1 MGKNLL
7 DELAGQLGY
16 IYLSD
21 LHRAERR
28 ELRRC
33 LRAVRPEAYSLR
45 EWNDAAQ
52 YLTGDKINASAR
64 TEAKRL
70 LLEALREPTA

>member
-1 MGKNLL
+1 MGKSLL
-7 DELAGQLGY
+7 EELAGQLGY
-16 IYLSD
+16 VYLSD
-21 LHRAERR
+21 LHRTGSW
-28 ELRRC
+28 ELRNC
-33 LRAVRPEAYSLR
+33 LRDVPAEAYSLR

-70 LLEALREPTA
+70 LLEALREPTT